1 MSIFLI
7 PLLVVLIKAIG
18 IFIWLIIIWTVLSLL
33 LSFNIINY
41 NNQLIK
47 VIFDGLN
54 RIIEPLSIRI
64 RKIIPIAGGL
74 DFSPLI
80 LILICYF
87 LQMVLFNLI
96 VVLQ

>member
-18 IFIWLIIIWTVLSLL
+18 IFTWLIIIWTVLSLL

-47 VIFDGLN
+47 FIFDGLN
-54 RIIEPLSIRI
+54 RIIEPLSIKI

>member
-18 IFIWLIIIWTVLSLL
+18 IFIWIIIIWTVLSLL

-47 VIFDGLN
+47 FIFDGLN
-54 RIIEPLSIRI
+54 RIIEPLSIKI
-64 RKIIPIAGGL
+64 RKIVPIAGGL

-96 VVLQ
+96 VALQ